1 MNFRLPDELGEPN
14 LSRLLRRLQATRQI
28 SVEPG
33 ESAQQALIAR
43 IRSGAASAAR
53 LGVWV
58 GGKKL
63 LRVRVGG
70 RTLLLPGACPV
81 VPSRLSG
88 ETIRHPLTAM
98 AVITQSTDNVWLS
111 AREPRLGRLATVPE
125 IALWIPPSVSPR

>member
-28 SVEPG
+28 SV
-33 ESAQQALIAR
+33 
-43 IRSGAASAAR
+43 AAR

-58 GGKKL
+58 GGKRL